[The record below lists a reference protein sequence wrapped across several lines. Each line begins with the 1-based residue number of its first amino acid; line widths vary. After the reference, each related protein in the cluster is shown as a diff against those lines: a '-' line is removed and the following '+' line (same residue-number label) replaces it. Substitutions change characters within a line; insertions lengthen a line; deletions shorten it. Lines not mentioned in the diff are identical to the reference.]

1 MNDDLFVEGSA
12 HGRLD
17 VMGGIADYSGSL
29 VLQMP
34 IQEKTIV
41 RLKLR
46 SDYNSTFTS
55 TTESGEV
62 LNANANFKDFFL
74 DGIINYTFAQERLKE
89 LRENSWIAYVLGC
102 ALVLQKEK
110 QLDFKGA
117 DFIIQSS
124 IPLGKGVSSSASIEI
139 ATMKALQKAFD
150 LKFSGTEL
158 PRLAQRVENL
168 IVGAPCGL
176 MDQLSCYFAK
186 PNTLLPILC
195 QPDKLQEAIS
205 IPEDLHFIGIDSGVR
220 HFVGGSSYADVRCAA
235 FMGYT
240 IIAEL
245 AGATAAEIEHAVH
258 TNNFSKLPY
267 LGYLSNISVD
277 EFDKRFKE
285 QLPERLSGKEF
296 LSRHGESIDQL
307 TKIDL
312 LKQYH
317 VKVCTEHPVYEN
329 DRVRRFKKIMEDY
342 RPLRNSE
349 QKINIAKLGQLM
361 YQSHESYSI
370 CGLGSERTDEIIHLS
385 KQYPEIA
392 GAKITGGGSGGTVC
406 LLASGDSGQRQVYDL
421 HQTLN
426 LKYKEQLRLFAKR
439 P

>member
-46 SDYNSTFTS
+46 SDYISTFTS

-62 LNANANFKDFFL
+62 LNANANLKDFSL
-74 DGIINYTFAQERLKE
+74 DGAINYTFAQARLKE
-89 LRENSWIAYVLGC
+89 RKESSWIAYVLGC

-110 QLDFKGA
+110 KLDFKGA

-150 LKFSGTEL
+150 LKFPGTEL

-186 PNTLLPILC
+186 PKTLLPILC
-195 QPDKLQEAIS
+195 QPDKMQEAIT
-205 IPEDLHFIGIDSGVR
+205 IPGDLHFIGIDSGVR
-220 HFVGGSSYADVRCAA
+220 HFVGASSYTDVRCAA

-240 IIAEL
+240 IIAQL
-245 AGATAAEIEHAVH
+245 AGATANEIKNAIHL
-258 TNNFSKLPY
+258 NDFSALPY
-267 LGYLSNISVD
+267 SGYLCNISVD
-277 EFDKRFKE
+277 EFEERFKGE
-285 QLPERLSGKEF
+285 LPVRLSGKEF
-296 LSRHGESIDQL
+296 LSQYGESIDQL

-329 DRVRRFKKIMEDY
+329 HRVRRFKKIMEDY
-342 RPLRNSE
+342 RTLGNSE
-349 QKINIAKLGQLM
+349 QKINIEKLGQLM

-370 CGLGSERTDEIIHLS
+370 CGLGSERTDEIINLS
-385 KQYPEIA
+385 KKYPEIV

-406 LLASGDSGQRQVYDL
+406 LLAFGDSGLRQVVDL
-421 HQTLN
+421 QHTVN
-426 LKYKEQLRLFAKR
+426 SKYKEHLRLFT
-439 P
+439 

>member
-34 IQEKTIV
+34 IQDKTIV

-46 SDYNSTFTS
+46 SDYISTFTS

-62 LNANANFKDFFL
+62 LNANANLIDFSL
-74 DGIINYTFAQERLKE
+74 DGTINYTFAQARLKE
-89 LRENSWIAYVLGC
+89 LKESSWIAYVLGC

-139 ATMKALQKAFD
+139 ATMKALQQAFD

-186 PNTLLPILC
+186 PKTLLPILC
-195 QPDKLQEAIS
+195 QPDKLQEAIT

-220 HFVGGSSYADVRCAA
+220 HFVGASYYTDVRCAA

-240 IIAEL
+240 IIAQL
-245 AGATAAEIEHAVH
+245 AGATANEIKNAIHL
-258 TNNFSKLPY
+258 NDFSALPY
-267 LGYLSNISVD
+267 SGYLCNISVD
-277 EFDKRFKE
+277 EFDKQFKE
-285 QLPERLSGKEF
+285 ELPIRLSGKEF
-296 LSRHGESIDQL
+296 VARYGESIDQL

-329 DRVRRFKKIMEDY
+329 DRVRKFKKIMEDY
-342 RPLRNSE
+342 TSLGNPE
-349 QKINIAKLGQLM
+349 QKINAEKLGKLM
-361 YQSHESYSI
+361 YQSHESYSV
-370 CGLGSERTDEIIHLS
+370 CGLGSERTDEIINLS
-385 KQYPEIA
+385 KKYPGIA

-406 LLASGDSGQRQVYDL
+406 LLASGDSGQRQVVDL
-421 HQTLN
+421 QQTLN
-426 LKYKEQLRLFAKR
+426 SKYKEQLRLFA
-439 P
+439 

>member
-46 SDYNSTFTS
+46 SDNISTFTS
-55 TTESGEV
+55 TTESREV
-62 LNANANFKDFFL
+62 LNANANLKDFSL
-74 DGIINYTFAQERLKE
+74 DGAINYTFAQARLKE
-89 LRENSWIAYVLGC
+89 LKESSWIAYVLGC

-139 ATMKALQKAFD
+139 ATMKALQQAFD

-186 PNTLLPILC
+186 PKTLLPILC
-195 QPDKLQEAIS
+195 QPDKLQEAIT

-220 HFVGGSSYADVRCAA
+220 HFVGASSYTDVRCAA

-240 IIAEL
+240 IIAQL
-245 AGATAAEIEHAVH
+245 AGATASEIKKAIHL
-258 TNNFSKLPY
+258 NDFSPLPY
-267 LGYLSNISVD
+267 SGYLCNISVD
-277 EFDKRFKE
+277 EFEERFKGE
-285 QLPERLSGKEF
+285 LPDRLSGKEF
-296 LSRHGESIDQL
+296 LSQYGESIDQL
-307 TKIDL
+307 TKIEL

-342 RPLRNSE
+342 RSLGNSE
-349 QKINIAKLGQLM
+349 QKINIEKLGQLM

-370 CGLGSERTDEIIHLS
+370 CGLGSERTDEIINLS
-385 KQYPEIA
+385 KKYPRIA

-406 LLASGDSGQRQVYDL
+406 LLAFGDSGLRQVVDL
-421 HQTLN
+421 HHTLN
-426 LKYKEQLRLFAKR
+426 STYKEHLRLFT
-439 P
+439 